1 MGCPL
6 FEGVAGREPCDHA
19 SMLRIVVADDDLLV
33 RRGVVAVLGLIDE
46 VEVVAEAGD
55 LPSLLDAVAT
65 HDPDVVVT
73 DVRMPP
79 TGTDEGVRAATS
91 IRAERPSCGVVV
103 LSQYAEPDHVL
114 AVFEAGNERLAY
126 LLKENVG
133 DVGSLERAVRAV
145 AAGGSHVDPAIVS
158 VLVSVGRPA
167 DSALDGLT
175 PREQEVLSLIA
186 EGLNNAAIGE
196 RLVLSDR
203 AVAKHINNIF
213 AKLHLAEEPDAHR
226 RVRAVLLW
234 LAERA

>member
-1 MGCPL
+1 MP
-6 FEGVAGREPCDHA
+6 
-19 SMLRIVVADDDLLV
+19 SLRIVVADDDLLV
-33 RRGVVAVLGLIDE
+33 RRGVVAVLGLIDG

-55 LPSLLDAVAT
+55 LPALQAVVEAER
-65 HDPDVVVT
+65 PDVVVT

-79 TGTDEGVRAATS
+79 TGTDEGVRAARS
-91 IRAERPSCGVVV
+91 ILAERPGCGVVV
-103 LSQYAEPDHVL
+103 LSQFAEPEHVL
-114 AVFEAGNERLAY
+114 AVFESGNDRLAY

-133 DVGSLERAVRAV
+133 DVASLERAVRAV

-158 VLVSVGRPA
+158 VLVGAGRSSG
-167 DSALDGLT
+167 SAIDRLT
-175 PREQEVLSLIA
+175 PREHEVLSLIA

-234 LAERA
+234 LADRT